1 MSWGGGN
8 RYKLPE
14 PGGLEVDPGPNYV
27 TFVFVF
33 VSGIITCQLYKL
45 TLSSHAQFTLQLTVC
60 LSNLV

>member
-8 RYKLPE
+8 RYKLPG
-14 PGGLEVDPGPNYV
+14 PGGLEGDPGPKYV

-33 VSGIITCQLYKL
+33 VGGIITCQLYKL
-45 TLSSHAQFTLQLTVC
+45 TLSGHAQFTLQLTVC